1 MRLTLPVLALVGT
14 LAAAYAT
21 PGFAAA
27 KDDYLA
33 ACLKAS
39 NNNAELCACKSEE
52 AAKIAD
58 DEMLGY
64 LVIALTDN
72 TRFREMV
79 NKGEVPDAVIA
90 KWPTYVR
97 QSNAVCIPPA
107 NS

>member
-1 MRLTLPVLALVGT
+1 MRLTLSALALAGL
-14 LAAAYAT
+14 LAAGSAT
-21 PGFAAA
+21 PSLADA
-27 KDDYLA
+27 KEDYLA
-33 ACLKAS
+33 ACLAAS

-58 DEMLGY
+58 DEMLGF
-64 LVIALTDN
+64 LVIALSDN

-79 NKGEVPDAVIA
+79 NAGEVPDSVIA

-97 QSNAVCIPPA
+97 QSNAICLPPA

>member
-1 MRLTLPVLALVGT
+1 MRLTLPVLALAGI
-14 LAAAYAT
+14 LAAASAT
-21 PGFAAA
+21 PSLADA

-33 ACLKAS
+33 ACLTAS

-52 AAKIAD
+52 AARIAD
-58 DEMLGY
+58 DEMLGF

-79 NKGEVPDAVIA
+79 NAGEVPDAVIA

-97 QSNAVCIPPA
+97 QSNAICLPPA